1 MLGRD
6 CRNKKAAI
14 QALRAYPGGMQVGGG
29 IDPSNAKEYLE
40 RGASHVIVT
49 SYVFKNGHIDFGTSP
64 LSLSLSLSYQM
75 LYIYANLY
83 I

>member
-6 CRNKKAAI
+6 RRNKEAAI

-64 LSLSLSLSYQM
+64 LSLSLSL
-75 LYIYANLY
+75 LPNVIYIRTFMY
-83 I
+83 